1 MSEVASRYAE
11 SLLILAKEKDVVE
24 RYKDEIILISNAF
37 DDANIKKFFASCKIN
52 KEEKKELI
60 KKVLNDTVDK
70 YVLNFLF
77 VLIDKNRI
85 VYYQDIFKEFIKLAN
100 NELNIVEGSIE
111 LARDID
117 EKLLHELEEALSYDN
132 KRIILKVKI
141 SDDVISGFRI
151 NLDNKIIDNTMKKR
165 IEDLE
170 NALLRKGGLWT

>member
-1 MSEVASRYAE
+1 MGEVASRYAE
-11 SLLILAKEKDVVE
+11 SLFVLAKEKDLVE
-24 RYKDEIILISNAF
+24 KYKEDIILVSDAF
-37 DDANIKKFFASCKIN
+37 NDAKVKQFFASCKIN
-52 KEEKKELI
+52 KEEKKALI
-60 KKVLNDTVDK
+60 RETLSDKVDK
-70 YVLNFLF
+70 YVLNFLY

-85 VYYQDIFKEFIKLAN
+85 LYYQDILKEFIKLAN
-100 NELNIVEGSIE
+100 NELNIVEGIIE
-111 LARDID
+111 LARPID
-117 EKLLHELEEALSYDN
+117 EKLLHELEEALSDDN